1 MWTHK
6 GSVAIPAP
14 VASDEVMFRL
24 RAALEAE
31 RKRPFE
37 PRAGRIDFDDPIWR
51 NFFVLPRPSLS
62 FYDRGKFWIDA
73 SSSNHRL
80 RYELE
85 SLHGFVFCVA
95 VGALFFALQSGGR
108 AASAAAIGFGAFAF
122 LYGANLLWTRGR
134 LQLLLEKV
142 TGTGLTERLRQGS

>member
-6 GSVAIPAP
+6 GSVAIPAR
-14 VASDEVMFRL
+14 VASDEVMLRL

-37 PRAGRIDFDDPIWR
+37 ARAGRIDFDDPIWR

-62 FYDRGKFWIDA
+62 FYDHGKFWIDA
-73 SSSNHRL
+73 SSSDHRL

-85 SLHGFVFCVA
+85 SLHAFLFCLA
-95 VGALFFALQSGGR
+95 AGSAFFALQSGGR
-108 AASAAAIGFGAFAF
+108 AASAAAIGLAAFAF

-134 LQLLLEKV
+134 LQRFLEKV
-142 TGTGLTERLRQGS
+142 TGSGN